1 MALEA
6 HNLMIIISILTSVG
20 FGMTITIIATRRKTK
35 AETLLAET
43 QAKFTEVE
51 MYSKILND
59 LKMQSEIQA
68 QQILMLQQKEAE
80 YLKIIRAQNSREREL
95 NKKINQMGIEI
106 TLLKNKLIVYEQAEK
121 LANK

>member
-1 MALEA
+1 
-6 HNLMIIISILTSVG
+6 
-20 FGMTITIIATRRKTK
+20 MTITVIATRRKIK

-43 QAKFTEVE
+43 QAKFTEIE

-68 QQILMLQQKEAE
+68 QQILTLQQKEAE

-95 NKKINQMGIEI
+95 NKKINHMGIEI
-106 TLLKNKLIVYEQAEK
+106 TLLKNKLTIYEQAEK
-121 LANK
+121 LADK